1 MRASSHFLLPGTILT
16 PSDQFR
22 IPFRI
27 LKYVCMFVHMKHI
40 IAKLLLSSCFLAGG
54 ASARDLKFPGT
65 YNRDLALYQAGADLS
80 QQQAPF
86 TSIELQPT
94 IAYLNHHGAPARMVR
109 MHFHGGK
116 SYQPAMVYMY
126 FNGHEDSLALPAN
139 PDGIQ
144 DYELPLP
151 GEAVDKDTQLFV
163 RLQSGGQTYTARCIV
178 SPTRQWNVYLMPHS
192 HVDVGYTNVQA
203 KVLAIHMNNIDEA
216 IKIAARTAGYPPE
229 ARFKWNTEAL
239 WVVDKYLAVASDEK
253 KQAFREAVKKGWINL
268 DGAYANTNT
277 SATSPAQLLQLFA
290 TGARLAKDY
299 GITINTMFQGD
310 VPGASW
316 GLISQSAI
324 TGMKYFLSAPNAN
337 DRIGSSGQWR
347 DKPFYWQD
355 ASGKQQVLFWQS
367 SPYSIGYT
375 LKGSKIPNFF
385 TIEDPKPY
393 YTGKPSENFLNPYLF
408 DYLSQLEH
416 NHFPYNMTL
425 LTWAMSDNAPID
437 PELPDA
443 VKAWNERY
451 TSPKLIITS
460 VKQFFH
466 DFEAGWKDKIP
477 VLSGDY
483 TEYWTDGIAS
493 AAKETA
499 INRNASD
506 RLQQAGAIWA
516 IRGKSGYPADSFRNT
531 WTDLIMFNEH
541 TWGAFNSVSNPQDP
555 KAVAQW
561 QFKQAFALDA
571 RARSEALLRSSTNGN
586 GYTGSATGLQA
597 IDVYNTLGHS
607 RTALVRIPA
616 ALSTS
621 GDLVKDLNG
630 RKLPSQRLST
640 GELAFLATALP
651 PFSKQRFTIHAGNGA
666 SLKKATV
673 TDYSLDNG
681 IYSVRVDPKT
691 GNITQLLKKG
701 YSGNFADS
709 AGLNQYTY
717 MPGDSA
723 EKIQYSGPADIHIKD
738 KGPLVVSLVINTP
751 APGARS
757 LSREIQLT
765 AGTDQVTLINT
776 IDKTAIG
783 SKESV
788 HFVFPFRIPGAQVRY
803 SIPWG
808 SIAAEA
814 DQLPHTNRN
823 WYTQQRWVDVSGK
836 NTGVTWSSPD
846 APLFEIGQYPTAGLL
861 GGLHSSSRWISFTE
875 QQPLISSW
883 VMNNLWHTN
892 FRRDQEGITT
902 FHYYLQVHGQFDAED
917 VNNNGLENHQP
928 PVVTAAD
935 GAPSESL
942 FFNISGKNVYVENLY
957 PASDGNGVL
966 LQLVNTSGHTATV
979 TLTSK
984 NKSTALNISESDI
997 LETNKHTLPDSFT
1010 IPGKGI
1016 IMVRV
1021 AKK

>member
-1 MRASSHFLLPGTILT
+1 
-16 PSDQFR
+16 
-22 IPFRI
+22 
-27 LKYVCMFVHMKHI
+27 
-40 IAKLLLSSCFLAGG
+40 
-54 ASARDLKFPGT
+54 
-65 YNRDLALYQAGADLS
+65 
-80 QQQAPF
+80 
-86 TSIELQPT
+86 
-94 IAYLNHHGAPARMVR
+94 
-109 MHFHGGK
+109 
-116 SYQPAMVYMY
+116 
-126 FNGHEDSLALPAN
+126 
-139 PDGIQ
+139 
-144 DYELPLP
+144 
-151 GEAVDKDTQLFV
+151 
-163 RLQSGGQTYTARCIV
+163 
-178 SPTRQWNVYLMPHS
+178 
-192 HVDVGYTNVQA
+192 
-203 KVLAIHMNNIDEA
+203 MNNIDEA
-216 IKIAARTAGYPPE
+216 IKIAARTANYPPE

-239 WVVDKYLAVASDEK
+239 WVVDKYLAAASDEK

-268 DGAYANTNT
+268 DGSYANTNT

-290 TGARLAKDY
+290 TGAHLAKDY
-299 GITINTMFQGD
+299 NITINTMFQGD

-324 TGMKYFLSAPNAN
+324 TGIKYFLSAPNAN
-337 DRIGSSGQWR
+337 DRIGTSGQWR

-466 DFEAGWKDKIP
+466 DFEAGWKDNIP
-477 VLSGDY
+477 VLTGDY

-516 IRGKSGYPADSFRNT
+516 IRGKTGYPADSFRNT

-571 RARSEALLRSSTNGN
+571 QARSEALLRSSTNGN
-586 GYTGSATGLQA
+586 GHTGTTTGAPA

-630 RKLPSQRLST
+630 RELPSQRLST

-651 PFSKQRFTIHAGNGA
+651 PFSKQRFTIHPGAGA
-666 SLKKATV
+666 PFKKATI
-673 TDYSLDNG
+673 TDNSLDNG
-681 IYSVRVDPKT
+681 IYSVRVNPNT
-691 GNITQLLKKG
+691 GNIIQLLKKG
-701 YSGNFADS
+701 YNGNLADS

-723 EKIQYSGPADIHIKD
+723 EKIQYSGPAAIHIKE

-757 LSREIQLT
+757 LSREIQLA
-765 AGTDQVTLINT
+765 AGIDQVTLINT

-808 SIAAEA
+808 SITAEA

-861 GGLHSSSRWISFTE
+861 GGLHNSPRWIAFTE

-902 FHYYLQVHGQFDAED
+902 FHYYLQVHGPFDATT

-942 FFNISGKNVYVENLY
+942 FFNVNGENVYVENIY
-957 PASDGNGVL
+957 PAADGNGVL
-966 LQLVNTSGHTATV
+966 LQLVNTSAHTVTV
-979 TLTSK
+979 TLKSK

-997 LETNKHTLPDSFT
+997 LETNKHTLPDSFP

-1016 IMVRV
+1016 IMIRV

>member
-1 MRASSHFLLPGTILT
+1 
-16 PSDQFR
+16 
-22 IPFRI
+22 
-27 LKYVCMFVHMKHI
+27 MFVHMKHI
-40 IAKLLLSSCFLAGG
+40 VVKLLLCCGIATSGNALAAGVPVTCNRILLRSLSDASSAEALYVNNRPPTHSF
-54 ASARDLKFPGT
+54 ASAL
-65 YNRDLALYQAGADLS
+65 
-80 QQQAPF
+80 QQPIPF

-94 IAYLNHHGAPARMVR
+94 VAYLNHHGTAARMVR
-109 MHFHGGK
+109 MRFHGGK
-116 SYQPAMVYMY
+116 SYLPAVVYMH
-126 FNGHEDSLALPAN
+126 FNGGEDSLTLGPSQE
-139 PDGIQ
+139 GTGEV
-144 DYELPLP
+144 ELPLP
-151 GEAVDKDTQLFV
+151 GAPVDKDAQLFV
-163 RLQSGGQTYTARCIV
+163 RVSSGGQTYTARCIV
-178 SPTRQWNVYLMPHS
+178 SPTRQWKVYIMPHS

-216 IKIAARTAGYPPE
+216 IKIAARTANYPAE
-229 ARFKWNTEAL
+229 SRFKWNTEAL
-239 WVVDKYLAVASDEK
+239 WVVDKYLAAASDEK
-253 KQAFREAVKKGWINL
+253 KQRFREAVTKGWINL

-299 GITINTMFQGD
+299 NIHINTMFQGD

-316 GLISQSAI
+316 GLISQAAI
-324 TGMKYFLSAPNAN
+324 TGIRYFLSAPNAN
-337 DRIGSSGQWR
+337 DRIGSSGLWR

-416 NHFPYNMTL
+416 QHFPYNMTL

-443 VKAWNERY
+443 VKEWNERY
-451 TSPKLIITS
+451 SSPKLIITS
-460 VKQFFH
+460 VKQFFQ

-477 VLSGDY
+477 VFAGDY

-493 AAKETA
+493 GAKETA

-516 IRGKSGYPADSFRNT
+516 IRGKTGYPADSFHHT

-541 TWGAFNSVSNPQDP
+541 TWGAFNSVSDPQDP
-555 KAVAQW
+555 KAIAQW
-561 QFKQAFALDA
+561 QYKQAFALNA
-571 RARSEALLRSSTNGN
+571 QNRSETLLRSSTNGN
-586 GYTGSATGLQA
+586 GYTNTAVQA
-597 IDVYNTLGHS
+597 IDVYNTLGHT
-607 RTALVRIPA
+607 RTALVRVPA
-616 ALSTS
+616 ALSTA
-621 GDLVKDLNG
+621 GNQVKDIAG

-640 GELAFLATALP
+640 GELAFLVTALP
-651 PFSKQRFTIHAGNGA
+651 PFSKQRFTIHPGAAGTPA
-666 SLKKATV
+666 QKATIK
-673 TDYSLDNG
+673 DNSLDNG
-681 IYSVRVDPKT
+681 IYTVRVDPQT

-701 YSGNFADS
+701 YNGNFADT

-723 EKIQYSGPADIHIKD
+723 EKIQYSGPANIHIKE
-738 KGPLVVSLVINTP
+738 KGPLVVSLSITST

-757 LSREIQLT
+757 LTREIEL
-765 AGTDQVTLINT
+765 AAETDQVTLVNS
-776 IDKTAIG
+776 IDKTAVG

-788 HFVFPFRIPGAQVRY
+788 HFVFPFRIPGAQARY

-808 SIAAEA
+808 SITAEA

-836 NTGVTWSSPD
+836 NTGVTWSAPD

-861 GGLHSSSRWISFTE
+861 GGLHNSPRWISFME

-892 FRRDQEGITT
+892 FRRDQEGIAV
-902 FHYYLQVHGQFDAED
+902 FHYYLQVHGAFDAAA
-917 VNNNGLENHQP
+917 VNNKGLENHQP
-928 PVVTAAD
+928 PIVTAAD
-935 GAPSESL
+935 GPPSESL
-942 FFNISGKNVYVENLY
+942 FFNIRGNNIYVENLY
-957 PASDGNGVL
+957 PAADGNGVIM
-966 LQLVNTSGHTATV
+966 QLVNTAAHTV
-979 TLTSK
+979 TAILSSK
-984 NKSTALNISESDI
+984 NKTSALNISESDL
-997 LETNKHTLPDSFT
+997 LETNRRTLPDSFPV
-1010 IPGKGI
+1010 PGKGI
-1016 IMVRV
+1016 IMIRV

>member
-1 MRASSHFLLPGTILT
+1 
-16 PSDQFR
+16 
-22 IPFRI
+22 
-27 LKYVCMFVHMKHI
+27 MFVHMKHI
-40 IAKLLLSSCFLAGG
+40 VAKLLLCSCFPAAH
-54 ASARDLKFPGT
+54 ASALGLEFPGSHSG
-65 YNRDLALYQAGADLS
+65 DLALSPAGAEIS
-80 QQQAPF
+80 QQAASF

-94 IAYLNHHGAPARMVR
+94 IAYLNHHGTPARMVR
-109 MHFHGGK
+109 MRFHGGK

-126 FNGHEDSLALPAN
+126 FNGHEDSLSLAAS
-139 PDGIQ
+139 PDGIA

-151 GEAVDKDTQLFV
+151 GEAIDKDTELFV
-163 RLQSGGQTYTARCIV
+163 RLLSAGQTYTARCIV

-239 WVVDKYLAVASDEK
+239 WVVDKYLAAANDEK
-253 KQAFREAVKKGWINL
+253 KQTFREAVKKGWINL
-268 DGAYANTNT
+268 DGTYANTNT
-277 SATSPAQLLQLFA
+277 SATSSAQLLQLFSL
-290 TGARLAKDY
+290 GARLAKDY
-299 GITINTMFQGD
+299 DININTMFQGD

-347 DKPFYWQD
+347 DKPFYWRD

-385 TIEDPKPY
+385 TVEDPKPY
-393 YTGKPSENFLNPYLF
+393 YTGKPTDNFLNPYLF

-477 VLSGDY
+477 VFTGDY

-516 IRGKSGYPADSFRNT
+516 IRGKTGYPADSFRNT

-541 TWGAFNSVSNPQDP
+541 TWGAFNSVSDPKDP

-561 QFKQAFALDA
+561 QFKQRFALNA
-571 RARSEALLRSSTNGN
+571 RGRSEALLHSSTNGN
-586 GYTGSATGLQA
+586 GYTGNTITSAV
-597 IDVYNTLGHS
+597 DVYNTLGHS

-616 ALSTS
+616 TLSTS
-621 GDLVKDLNG
+621 GDVVKDLNG
-630 RKLPSQRLST
+630 RKLPAQRLST

-651 PFSKQRFTIHAGNGA
+651 PFSKQRFTIHPGGGA
-666 SLKKATV
+666 PYKKATV
-673 TDYSLDNG
+673 TAYNLENG
-681 IYSVRVDPKT
+681 IYSVGVDPKT
-691 GNITQLLKKG
+691 GNIIQLLKKG
-701 YSGNFADS
+701 YNGNFADS
-709 AGLNQYTY
+709 AGLNQYSY
-717 MPGDSA
+717 MPGDAA
-723 EKIQYSGPADIHIKD
+723 ERIQYSGQANIQIKEN
-738 KGPLVVSLVINTP
+738 GPLVVSLLITTP

-757 LSREIQLT
+757 LTREIQLA
-765 AGTDQVTLINT
+765 AGTDQVMLTNT

-808 SIAAEA
+808 NITAEA

-836 NTGVTWSSPD
+836 NTGVTWSAPD

-861 GGLHSSSRWISFTE
+861 GGLHNSPRWISFIE

-902 FHYYLQVHGQFDAED
+902 FHYYLQVHGPFDVAAA
-917 VNNNGLENHQP
+917 NKTGLENHQP
-928 PVVTAAD
+928 PVVAAAN

-942 FFNISGKNVYVENLY
+942 FFNISGENVFVENLY
-957 PASDGNGVL
+957 PAANGNGVL
-966 LQLVNTSGHTATV
+966 LQLVNTSAHTATA

-984 NKSTALNISESDI
+984 NKTTALNISESDI
-997 LETNKHTLPDSFT
+997 LETNKHTVPESFS
-1010 IPGKGI
+1010 IPGKGV
-1016 IMVRV
+1016 IMIRV
-1021 AKK
+1021 EKK